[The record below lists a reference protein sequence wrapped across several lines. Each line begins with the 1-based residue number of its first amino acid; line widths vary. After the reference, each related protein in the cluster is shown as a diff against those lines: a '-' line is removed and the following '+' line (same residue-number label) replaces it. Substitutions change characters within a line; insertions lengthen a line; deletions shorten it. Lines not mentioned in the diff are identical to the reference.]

1 MGSNNRRGIRIGT
14 MILAALLIS
23 SSMTSCNMQGAP
35 GPRGEQGIQGEKG
48 DTGAQGE
55 KGDKGDIGAQ
65 GEKGDKG
72 DTGAQGEKGDKG
84 DTGAQGEKG
93 DKGDTGAQG
102 EKGDKGDTGA
112 QGDKGDKGDNGAQ
125 GDKGDTGAQGEKG
138 DKGDTGA
145 QGEKGDKGDT
155 GAQGD
160 KGDTGSSA
168 YELYKEKYGYEGTEE
183 EWLYDLVNGNLAMKD
198 THTVSFDLNGG
209 TGEIPTQTVIDGGKA
224 EKPAI
229 PVRNGYTFEGW
240 SYEGETWSF
249 IGYTVTTD
257 MVLTAKWVPITYT
270 ITYDLMGGLGTELP
284 TTYTVEDSIIL
295 PKLTHDTAGYVFGG
309 WLCNGDTTPTLDT
322 VIPQGTT
329 GDLTFTAVW
338 TIISLGQAV
347 DNGTVVK
354 PFSPNL
360 QLWNPTTND
369 YRSHVGVDL
378 TSSVSSAVYAMCD
391 GIITAI
397 HEDILLGLTV
407 TVSGKGGV
415 LIKYQNLD
423 SVVSELEIGQ
433 KIARGDAIGIY
444 GGSGMMELADEPHL
458 HVEMFINGEHVDP
471 MIYIN

>member
-1 MGSNNRRGIRIGT
+1 MRSNNRRGIRIGT

-23 SSMTSCNMQGAP
+23 SSMASCNMQGAQ
-35 GPRGEQGIQGEKG
+35 GPQGVQGIQGEKGDKG

-55 KGDKGDIGAQ
+55 KGDTGAQ

-102 EKGDKGDTGA
+102 EKGDTGAQGEKGDKGDTGA
-112 QGDKGDKGDNGAQ
+112 QGEK

-183 EWLYDLVNGNLAMKD
+183 EWLYDLVNGNLAMRD

-209 TGEIPTQTVIDGGKA
+209 TGEISSQSVIDGGKA
-224 EKPAI
+224 EKPVT

-249 IGYTVTTD
+249 IGYTVTAD
-257 MVLTAKWVPITYT
+257 MVLTARWAPITYT
-270 ITYDLMGGLGTELP
+270 ITYDLKGGLETELP
-284 TTYTVEDSIIL
+284 TAYTVEDSIIL
-295 PKLTHDTAGYVFGG
+295 PKLTHGIAGYVFEG
-309 WLCNGDTTPTLDT
+309 WLRDGDTTPTLDT
-322 VIPQGTT
+322 VIPQGTM

-338 TIISLGQAV
+338 TVISLGQAV

-354 PFSPNL
+354 PFSPNT

-369 YRSHVGVDL
+369 YRIHVGVDL
-378 TSSVSSAVYAMCD
+378 TSSVSSAVYAMYD

-397 HEDILLGLTV
+397 HEDLLLGLTV

-423 SVVSELEIGQ
+423 SVVSELEVGQ

-444 GGSGMMELADEPHL
+444 GGSSMMEMVDEPHL
-458 HVEMFINGEHVDP
+458 HVEMFINGERVDP
-471 MIYIN
+471 MRYIG